1 MKKQNRKKAERTVL
15 GSVLVSV
22 IDMWLFSYGIAH
34 TDCVNSVGMCTP
46 RTISSTTNHVKSTES
61 PPADNSTQVGKVVGI
76 GKYSC
81 LFFPFP

>member
-1 MKKQNRKKAERTVL
+1 MKKQNRKKAQRTVL
-15 GSVLVSV
+15 GSVLVSF

-34 TDCVNSVGMCTP
+34 TDCVNFVGMCTAS
-46 RTISSTTNHVKSTES
+46 TTSSTTDDVTES
-61 PPADNSTQVGKVVGI
+61 PADSGTQVGKVVGV